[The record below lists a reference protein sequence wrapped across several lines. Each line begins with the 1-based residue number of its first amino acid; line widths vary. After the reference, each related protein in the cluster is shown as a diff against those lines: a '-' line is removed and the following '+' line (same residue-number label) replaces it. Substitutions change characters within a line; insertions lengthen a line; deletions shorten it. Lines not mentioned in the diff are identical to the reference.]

1 MKTGSF
7 IILTPLVCKFLYF
20 STMKVLQFPLARV
33 TLVFIVGIVF
43 TYYTQPSPILVFS
56 SLFIAVLFSAVVYFW
71 CTQKPHHNRYFGL
84 TIFVLAFAVGMSTQT
99 IHTDSYQKNHF
110 TQLPNIFEQPH
121 TFTIVLK
128 EKLKS
133 TATNQRYVALVNQI
147 DTTKCSGKIVLNINK
162 DSLHHSFIIGNRL
175 QIEGSLYP
183 NMAPKNP
190 FQFDYG
196 TYLKNKQIY
205 GQLYADATQIKVSFR
220 IEKDIWFYAAQI
232 RNSIV
237 DNLKQDGFHTTELN
251 VALALLLGQ
260 QQDIDPDIIQDY
272 QYAGAVHI
280 LSVSGLHIGFILLFV
295 TFILKPIPNNKKGS
309 LLKLIV
315 ILCSLW
321 LFGILAGLAPS
332 VVRSVTM
339 FSFVAIGQHL
349 RRSVNMYHTLLVSIL
364 LILLVQPAFL
374 FDVGFQLSY
383 LALFFIL
390 WLHPL
395 LSRLWEPKNK
405 ISKYIWEILSVSFAA
420 QIGTL
425 PLSLYYFHQFPG
437 LFFITNLV
445 IIPLT
450 GFIMGLGVVVMVLAF
465 VDLCPYFLS
474 KTLEWSLFVIDKIIH
489 TIASFEQFIF
499 KDISFTM
506 GFLLSFYAVTIAVIL
521 WFKKPLPQ
529 RLIAVLLSV
538 IGLQIVVL
546 YNKWSTE
553 HQQEWIVFNSKKST
567 LITERNGKAV
577 TLYANDSLLKIGTK
591 NYTLNN
597 YLMGNFSHLAAAKKI
612 KNTAFFKGYTILI
625 LDSTGIYPKQQ
636 QADILVLTQ
645 SPKVN
650 LERLIQSLHPKTI
663 VADASNFKYLQ
674 KMWSTTCLKTKIP
687 FHSTSEKGY
696 YVLN

>member
-1 MKTGSF
+1 METGSF
-7 IILTPLVCKFLYF
+7 IIFIPLVYKFLYF

-33 TLVFIVGIVF
+33 TLVFCIGIVIA
-43 TYYTQPSPILVFS
+43 YLVQPSPILVFS
-56 SLFIAVLFSAVVYFW
+56 SLFLVALFSAVAYYW
-71 CTQKPHHNRYFGL
+71 CTQKSHHNQYFGL
-84 TIFVLAFAVGMSTQT
+84 AIFVLAFTVGMSTQT

-133 TATNQRYVALVNQI
+133 TANNQRYVALVNQI
-147 DTTKCSGKIVLNINK
+147 DTTKCSGKLLLNINK

-175 QIEGSLYP
+175 QIQGSLYP
-183 NMAPKNP
+183 NTAPKNP

-220 IEKDIWFYAAQI
+220 IEKDVWYYAAQI
-232 RNSIV
+232 RNTII
-237 DNLKQDGFHTTELN
+237 DNLKQDGFHNKELN

-280 LSVSGLHIGFILLFV
+280 LSVSGLHIGFILLFI

-321 LFGILAGLAPS
+321 LFGIVAGLAPS

-339 FSFVAIGQHL
+339 FSFVATGQHL
-349 RRSVNMYHTLLVSIL
+349 RRSVNTYHTLLVSIL
-364 LILLVQPAFL
+364 LILLVQPKFL
-374 FDVGFQLSY
+374 YDVGFQLSY

-395 LSRLWEPKNK
+395 LSRLLEPKNK
-405 ISKYIWEILSVSFAA
+405 ILKYIWEILSVSFAA

-450 GFIMGLGVVVMVLAF
+450 GFIMGLGVVVIVLAF

-489 TIASFEQFIF
+489 NIASLEQFIF
-499 KDISFTM
+499 KDIPFTM
-506 GFLLSFYAVTIAVIL
+506 VFLFSFYAVILAVIL
-521 WFKKPLPQ
+521 WFKKPILQ

-546 YNKWSTE
+546 CNRWSIE
-553 HQQEWIVFNSKKST
+553 HQQEWIVFNSKKSS

-597 YLMGNFSHLAAAKKI
+597 YLMGNFSRLAAAKKI

-650 LERLIQSLHPKTI
+650 LERLIQSTHPKAI

-674 KMWSTTCLKTKIP
+674 KMWSTTCVKTKIP

>member
-1 MKTGSF
+1 
-7 IILTPLVCKFLYF
+7 
-20 STMKVLQFPLARV
+20 MKVLQFPLARV

-43 TYYTQPSPILVFS
+43 TYYIQPSPKLVFS
-56 SLFIAVLFSAVVYFW
+56 SLFIAALFSAVAYFW

-84 TIFVLAFAVGMSTQT
+84 SVFGLAFAVGMSTQT

-110 TQLPNIFEQPH
+110 TQLPKIFEQPH

-133 TATNQRYVALVNQI
+133 TANNQRYVALVNQV
-147 DTTKCSGKIVLNINK
+147 DSTMCSGKLLLNINK
-162 DSLHHSFIIGNRL
+162 DSLNHSFIIGNRL
-175 QIEGSLYP
+175 QIQGSLYP

-196 TYLKNKQIY
+196 TYLKTKQIY
-205 GQLYADATQIKVSFR
+205 GQLYANATQIKVSYR
-220 IEKDIWFYAAQI
+220 IEKDVWYYAALI
-232 RNSIV
+232 RNSII
-237 DNLKQDGFHTTELN
+237 DNLKKDGFNATELN
-251 VALALLLGQ
+251 VAVALLLGQ
-260 QQDIDPDIIQDY
+260 QQDIDPEIIKDY
-272 QYAGAVHI
+272 QFAGAVHI
-280 LSVSGLHIGFILLFV
+280 LSVSGLHIGFVLLFV
-295 TFILKPIPNNKKGS
+295 TFILKPVPNNKRGF
-309 LLKLIV
+309 LLQLIV

-332 VVRSVTM
+332 IVRSVTM

-364 LILLVQPAFL
+364 LILLVQPGFL

-390 WLHPL
+390 WFHPL

-405 ISKYIWEILSVSFAA
+405 ISKYIRDILSVSFAA

-465 VDLCPYFLS
+465 VDLCPYFLT
-474 KTLEWSLFVIDKIIH
+474 KTLEWSLYVIDKIIH
-489 TIASFEQFIF
+489 TIASFEQFII
-499 KDISFTM
+499 KDIPFNSV
-506 GFLLSFYAVTIAVIL
+506 FLLGSYMLIISSIVWLEKRRF
-521 WFKKPLPQ
+521 Q
-529 RLIAVLLSV
+529 RLIAILVSV
-538 IGLQIVVL
+538 IFIQTALL
-546 YNKWSTE
+546 WNKYDIAN
-553 HQQEWIVFNSKKST
+553 QREWIVFNSKRST
-567 LITERNGKAV
+567 LITERNGKDV
-577 TLYANDSLLKIGTK
+577 TLYANDSLIQIGTN

-597 YLMGNFSHLAAAKKI
+597 YLMGNFSHLAKAKKI
-612 KNTAFFKGYTILI
+612 KNTAFFKGYSILI
-625 LDSTGIYPKQQ
+625 LDSTGIYPKQH

-645 SPKVN
+645 SPKIN
-650 LERLIQSLHPKTI
+650 LDRLIQISRPKEI
-663 VADASNFKYLQ
+663 VADATNYKSFKERW
-674 KMWSTTCLKTKIP
+674 KVSCLKAKIP
-687 FHSTSEKGY
+687 FHSTSEKGFY
-696 YVLN
+696 ILN

>member
-7 IILTPLVCKFLYF
+7 IIFIPLVCKFLYF

-56 SLFIAVLFSAVVYFW
+56 SLFIAALFSGAAYFW
-71 CTQKPHHNRYFGL
+71 SRQKPLHNRYFGL
-84 TIFVLAFAVGMSTQT
+84 TIFGLAFAVGMSTQT

-110 TQLPNIFEQPH
+110 TQLPNIFEQQH
-121 TFTIVLK
+121 IFTIVLK

-133 TATNQRYVALVNQI
+133 TAINQRYVALVNQI
-147 DTTKCSGKIVLNINK
+147 DTAKCSGKIVFNINK
-162 DSLHHSFIIGNRL
+162 DSLHNSFIIGNRL
-175 QIEGSLYP
+175 QIQGSLYP
-183 NMAPKNP
+183 NTAPKNP

-196 TYLKNKQIY
+196 NYLKNKQIY
-205 GQLYADATQIKVSFR
+205 GQLYADVTQIKVSFQ

-232 RNSIV
+232 RNSII
-237 DNLKQDGFHTTELN
+237 DNLKKDGFNTTELN

-321 LFGILAGLAPS
+321 LFGIVAGLAPS

-349 RRSVNMYHTLLVSIL
+349 RRSVNIYHTLLVSIL
-364 LILLVQPAFL
+364 LILLVQPKFL

-395 LSRLWEPKNK
+395 LSRLLEPKNK
-405 ISKYIWEILSVSFAA
+405 ILKYIWEILSVSFAA

-450 GFIMGLGVVVMVLAF
+450 GFIMGLGVVVIVLAF

-499 KDISFTM
+499 KDIPFTM
-506 GFLLSFYAVTIAVIL
+506 VFMLSFYAVILALIL
-521 WFKKPLPQ
+521 WIKKPIPQ

-538 IGLQIVVL
+538 IGLQIAIVC
-546 YNKWSTE
+546 NKWTTV
-553 HQQEWIVFNSKKST
+553 HQQEWIVFNSKKTT

-577 TLYANDSLLKIGTK
+577 TLYGNDSLLKIGTK

-645 SPKVN
+645 SPKIN
-650 LERLIQSLHPKTI
+650 LERLIQSSHPKAI
-663 VADASNFKYLQ
+663 VADASNYKSFQERWKA
-674 KMWSTTCLKTKIP
+674 SCLKTKIP

>member
-1 MKTGSF
+1 
-7 IILTPLVCKFLYF
+7 
-20 STMKVLQFPLARV
+20 MKVLQFPLARV

-56 SLFIAVLFSAVVYFW
+56 SLFIAALFSGAAYFW
-71 CTQKPHHNRYFGL
+71 SRQKPLHNRYFGL
-84 TIFVLAFAVGMSTQT
+84 TIFGLAFAVGMSTQT

-110 TQLPNIFEQPH
+110 TQLPNIFEQQH
-121 TFTIVLK
+121 IFTIVLK

-133 TATNQRYVALVNQI
+133 TAINQRYVALVNQI
-147 DTTKCSGKIVLNINK
+147 DTAKCSGKIVFNINK
-162 DSLHHSFIIGNRL
+162 DSLHNSFIIGNRL
-175 QIEGSLYP
+175 QIQGSLYP
-183 NMAPKNP
+183 NTAPKNP

-196 TYLKNKQIY
+196 NYLKNKQIY
-205 GQLYADATQIKVSFR
+205 GQLYADVTQIKVSFQ

-232 RNSIV
+232 RNSII
-237 DNLKQDGFHTTELN
+237 DNLKKDGFNTTELN

-321 LFGILAGLAPS
+321 LFGIVAGLAPS

-349 RRSVNMYHTLLVSIL
+349 RRSVNIYHTLLVSIL
-364 LILLVQPAFL
+364 LILLVQPKFL

-395 LSRLWEPKNK
+395 LSRLLEPKNK
-405 ISKYIWEILSVSFAA
+405 ILKYIWEILSVSFAA

-450 GFIMGLGVVVMVLAF
+450 GFIMGLGVVVIVLAF

-499 KDISFTM
+499 KDIPFTM
-506 GFLLSFYAVTIAVIL
+506 VFMLSFYAVILALIL
-521 WFKKPLPQ
+521 WIKKPIPQ

-538 IGLQIVVL
+538 IGLQIAIVC
-546 YNKWSTE
+546 NKWTTV
-553 HQQEWIVFNSKKST
+553 HQQEWIVFNSKKTT

-577 TLYANDSLLKIGTK
+577 TLYGNDSLLKIGTK

-645 SPKVN
+645 SPKIN
-650 LERLIQSLHPKTI
+650 LERLIQSSHPKAI
-663 VADASNFKYLQ
+663 VADASNYKSFQERWKA
-674 KMWSTTCLKTKIP
+674 SCLKTKIP

>member
-7 IILTPLVCKFLYF
+7 NIFIPLVCKFLYF

-56 SLFIAVLFSAVVYFW
+56 SLFIAALFSGVAYFW
-71 CTQKPHHNRYFGL
+71 SRQKPLHNRYFGL

-133 TATNQRYVALVNQI
+133 TANNQRYVALVNQI
-147 DTTKCSGKIVLNINK
+147 DTTKCSGKLLLNINK

-175 QIEGSLYP
+175 QIKGSLYP
-183 NMAPKNP
+183 NTAPKNP

-220 IEKDIWFYAAQI
+220 IEKDVWYYAAQI
-232 RNSIV
+232 RNTII
-237 DNLKQDGFHTTELN
+237 DNLKQDGFHNKELN

-315 ILCSLW
+315 ILCLLW
-321 LFGILAGLAPS
+321 LFGIVAGLAPS

-349 RRSVNMYHTLLVSIL
+349 RRSVNIYHTLLVSIL
-364 LILLVQPAFL
+364 LILLVQPEFL

-499 KDISFTM
+499 KDIPYTM
-506 GFLLSFYAVTIAVIL
+506 VFLLSFYAVILAVIL
-521 WFKKPLPQ
+521 WFKKPILQ

-538 IGLQIVVL
+538 ISLQITL
-546 YNKWSTE
+546 LCNKWSTE
-553 HQQEWIVFNSKKST
+553 LQQEWIVFNSKKTT
-567 LITERNGKAV
+567 LIAERNGKAV
-577 TLYANDSLLKIGTK
+577 TLYANDSLLKIGTN

-645 SPKVN
+645 SPKIN
-650 LERLIQSLHPKTI
+650 LERLIQSLHPKAI
-663 VADASNFKYLQ
+663 VADASNYKSFQERWKA
-674 KMWSTTCLKTKIP
+674 SCLKTKIP

>member
-1 MKTGSF
+1 
-7 IILTPLVCKFLYF
+7 
-20 STMKVLQFPLARV
+20 
-33 TLVFIVGIVF
+33 
-43 TYYTQPSPILVFS
+43 VFS
-56 SLFIAVLFSAVVYFW
+56 SLFTAVLFSAVVYFW

-133 TATNQRYVALVNQI
+133 TANNQRYVALVNQV
-147 DTTKCSGKIVLNINK
+147 DSTMCSGKLLLNINK
-162 DSLHHSFIIGNRL
+162 DSLNHSFIIGNRL
-175 QIEGSLYP
+175 QIQGSLYP

-205 GQLYADATQIKVSFR
+205 GQLYANATQIKVSYR
-220 IEKDIWFYAAQI
+220 IEKDVWYYAAQI
-232 RNSIV
+232 RNTII
-237 DNLKQDGFHTTELN
+237 DNLKKDGFNATELN
-251 VALALLLGQ
+251 VAVALLLGQ
-260 QQDIDPDIIQDY
+260 QQDIDPEIIKDY

-280 LSVSGLHIGFILLFV
+280 LSVSGLHIGFVLLFV
-295 TFILKPIPNNKKGS
+295 TFILKPVPNNKRGF
-309 LLKLIV
+309 LLQLIV

-332 VVRSVTM
+332 IVRSVTM

-364 LILLVQPAFL
+364 LILLVQPGFL

-390 WLHPL
+390 WFHPL

-405 ISKYIWEILSVSFAA
+405 ISKYIRDILSVSFAA

-474 KTLEWSLFVIDKIIH
+474 KTLEWSLYVIDKIIH
-489 TIASFEQFIF
+489 TIASFEQFII
-499 KDISFTM
+499 KDIPFNSV
-506 GFLLSFYAVTIAVIL
+506 FLLGSYMLIISSIL
-521 WFKKPLPQ
+521 WFEKRRFQ
-529 RLIAVLLSV
+529 RLIAIVVSV
-538 IGLQIVVL
+538 IFIQTALL
-546 YNKWSTE
+546 WNKYDIAN
-553 HQQEWIVFNSKKST
+553 QREWIVFNSKRST
-567 LITERNGKAV
+567 LITERNGKDV
-577 TLYANDSLLKIGTK
+577 TLYANDSLIQIGTN

-696 YVLN
+696 YILN